1 MYHVTQDCYYG
12 LKNSDGQF
20 EIAWG
25 VGLDNG
31 YGTREY
37 QISYKVIDAIA
48 KYDDYAELYW
58 KFIGSDFEIST
69 NKVTGRISGR

>member
-1 MYHVTQDCYYG
+1 MAENKKFSKIYQEMYHVTQDCYYG

-31 YGTREY
+31 YG
-37 QISYKVIDAIA
+37 
-48 KYDDYAELYW
+48 
-58 KFIGSDFEIST
+58 
-69 NKVTGRISGR
+69 NKRISNFIQGNRCNC